1 MIRIVPLDYE
11 QYAGKEYETEVF
23 SDAYLDIEPQK
34 GGFSL
39 KWIKT
44 SEEFRMP
51 LKDAMLSDWLENPV
65 AYGAFED
72 GNLLGFVEGFLET
85 WNNRFRITNI
95 CIFDPSARRAGLG
108 KMLLERILI
117 DAEKSGA
124 RMIVLETQSFNA
136 AAISFYRKNGFEI
149 IGFDRF
155 AYSNEGPSERHMRI
169 ELGKKLYCQEQDM
182 GIQFSHTMTEQ
193 VGRSS

>member
-1 MIRIVPLDYE
+1 MIRMVQLDYE

-23 SDAYLDIEPQK
+23 SDAYLDIEPQE

-39 KWIKT
+39 RWIKT
-44 SEEFRMP
+44 PEEFHMP
-51 LKDAMLSDWLENPV
+51 LRDTMLSDWLENPV
-65 AYGAFED
+65 AFGAFE
-72 GNLLGFVEGFLET
+72 GSKLLGFVEGFLEK
-85 WNNRFRITNI
+85 WNNRFRVTNI
-95 CIFDPSARRAGLG
+95 CIFDPSARRSGLG

-136 AAISFYRKNGFEI
+136 AAISFYQKNGFEI

-155 AYSNEGPSERHMRI
+155 AYSNEGPTEHNMRI
-169 ELGKKLYCQEQDM
+169 EMGKKL
-182 GIQFSHTMTEQ
+182 
-193 VGRSS
+193 